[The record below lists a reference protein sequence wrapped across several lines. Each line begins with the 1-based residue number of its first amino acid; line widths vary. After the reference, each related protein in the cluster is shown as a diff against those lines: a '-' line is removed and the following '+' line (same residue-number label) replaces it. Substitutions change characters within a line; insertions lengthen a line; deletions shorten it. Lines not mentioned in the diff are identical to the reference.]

1 MAIVQPNEMK
11 FEDKKF
17 SMIIV
22 GAPGVGKTTLA
33 LSAPDPILLD
43 LDKGISRVKAQ
54 HRTVA
59 SMVDTYEELLE
70 DLKSEAFQ
78 RAKTIVVDTGGALVT
93 LMQDYAIRKDAV
105 NRTKSG
111 TISIKGFGAVK
122 SEFQSFVNKV
132 KTVYNKNV
140 IFIFHSVEEKDKDG
154 NPIVRLMCEGSAR
167 NLVWQPCDLGC
178 YVYMENGNR
187 VAGFTPTDSYFAKGC
202 YGINGLRQIPAL
214 ADNSKNDYITRL
226 FDEARENIAKEGE
239 YFTQQKEIYDAA
251 IKAGAELVEK
261 VVDIESANNFTAEFK
276 KIAHALTSQVE
287 IKAMFREKIDSLG
300 IAWNGQA
307 KRYEQTK
314 KEEVKEEKGG
324 DDASET
330 KAE

>member
-1 MAIVQPNEMK
+1 MAILQPNEMK
-11 FEDKKF
+11 FDDKKF

-22 GAPGVGKTTLA
+22 GAPGTGKTTLA

-54 HRTVA
+54 HRTIA

-70 DLKSEAFQ
+70 DLKSDAFQ

-93 LMQDYAIRKDAV
+93 LMQDYVVRKDAV

-122 SEFQSFVNKV
+122 AEFQSFVNKI

-140 IFIFHSVEEKDKDG
+140 IFVFHSVEEKDKDG

-178 YVYMENGNR
+178 YMYMDNGVR
-187 VAGFTPTDSYFAKGC
+187 VAGFTPTDTYFAKGC
-202 YGINGLRQIPAL
+202 YGINGLRKIPTL
-214 ADNSKNDYITRL
+214 EDNAKNDYITKL
-226 FDEARENIAKEGE
+226 FDEARQNIALENE
-239 YFTQQKEIYDAA
+239 YFSKQKEVYDAA
-251 IKAGAELVEK
+251 ISAGAKLVEK
-261 VVDIESANNFTAEFK
+261 VVDIETANNFTNEFK
-276 KIAHALTSQVE
+276 KIEHALTSQVE

-307 KRYEQTK
+307 KRYELTK
-314 KEEVKEEKGG
+314 KE
-324 DDASET
+324 DAGEDNASA
-330 KAE
+330 KA